1 MAAHLYHDQ
10 IGISHSELSQREYRR
25 WLESHDRASVLSSSG
40 GSVQQQ
46 TLISVLLPVY
56 NTPPDV
62 LIACLESVLAQTCGR
77 WELCISDDASTR
89 RDTADVLVRYA
100 GRDPRIRIEK
110 RASNGHISAATN
122 TALAMAGGEFV
133 ALLDHDDLLH
143 PDAILEVVTAACAN
157 PEWHLIYTDEDKLDR
172 RGRRSDPYFKPDYN
186 PELLTAQNYISHLGV
201 YRTAI
206 VRELGGFQ
214 IGYEGCQDWDLAL
227 RFCERVGASAIGH
240 IPKVLYHWRMSAT
253 STAEDTSVKP
263 YVQQVAMKVLTDH
276 VRRVRP
282 GASVRRLNWPYGA
295 FRVQEGPPADE
306 HVSVIVWEQAG
317 QPIDCLG
324 NMFETLGS
332 TMSVEVIIPV
342 NNGNIA
348 KRWFGDHVPGA
359 LSLKVLGTTN
369 TNPAESRN
377 EAARMAKGSILV
389 FVNKDIDAFS
399 KGWLD
404 ELVAQARRPDIGV
417 VGAKIYDPRGW
428 VTDGAFVLGGAG
440 GINVAFGGL
449 DSAAVGPRARA
460 LHVQDVSAVSG
471 ACMAMRANVFHSIGG
486 FSHASVE
493 SLVAADLCLR
503 IRANGYRTIWTP
515 YVELYMHEISG
526 ASPVQGQN
534 VHGERAWLFQHY
546 PKELLADPFY
556 STNLEATP
564 AHFKL
569 AT

>member
-1 MAAHLYHDQ
+1 
-10 IGISHSELSQREYRR
+10 
-25 WLESHDRASVLSSSG
+25 
-40 GSVQQQ
+40 
-46 TLISVLLPVY
+46 
-56 NTPPDV
+56 
-62 LIACLESVLAQTCGR
+62 
-77 WELCISDDASTR
+77 
-89 RDTADVLVRYA
+89 
-100 GRDPRIRIEK
+100 
-110 RASNGHISAATN
+110 
-122 TALAMAGGEFV
+122 
-133 ALLDHDDLLH
+133 
-143 PDAILEVVTAACAN
+143 
-157 PEWHLIYTDEDKLDR
+157 
-172 RGRRSDPYFKPDYN
+172 
-186 PELLTAQNYISHLGV
+186 
-201 YRTAI
+201 
-206 VRELGGFQ
+206 
-214 IGYEGCQDWDLAL
+214 
-227 RFCERVGASAIGH
+227 
-240 IPKVLYHWRMSAT
+240 
-253 STAEDTSVKP
+253 
-263 YVQQVAMKVLTDH
+263 
-276 VRRVRP
+276 
-282 GASVRRLNWPYGA
+282 
-295 FRVQEGPPADE
+295 
-306 HVSVIVWEQAG
+306 VWEQAG

-534 VHGERAWLFQHY
+534 VHGE
-546 PKELLADPFY
+546 
-556 STNLEATP
+556 
-564 AHFKL
+564 
-569 AT
+569 